1 MTVKYKEITVHIIL
15 ALAGAIITILVL
27 INRLGAAGITLDSFN
42 PFAWYRKH
50 KWLNRYHTKPIFTID
65 DPQKVAALLIV
76 AVAKAD
82 GLISIEEKNKIL
94 NMFEKDFGHV
104 KQEASGLFTS
114 SAFFLKDEMDVV
126 SNLSKILELSAMDF
140 TQNQIQFTIECMQ
153 KIAAMSNEN
162 STEKDKIIEKF
173 KRHFEGLKKTS
184 QFDSV

>member
-1 MTVKYKEITVHIIL
+1 MHIIL
-15 ALAGAIITILVL
+15 ALAGTIVTILIL

-50 KWLNRYHTKPIFTID
+50 KWLNKYHTKPIFTID

-94 NMFEKDFGHV
+94 KMFEEEFGHV

-114 SAFFLKDEMDVV
+114 SAFFLKDEIDVASSL
-126 SNLSKILELSAMDF
+126 SNILKLSAPEF

-153 KIAAMSNEN
+153 KIASMSGEH
-162 STEKDKIIEKF
+162 SIEKDKIINQF
-173 KRHFEGLKKTS
+173 SRYFEHLKKTNK
-184 QFDSV
+184 FDSV